1 MEIPRET
8 KGRNILTSFTFA
20 NSRPRLPVSGHK
32 NVTVLATE
40 GGYLPHRASV
50 PHFLNEKAEVGWPFL
65 YLLLFKSPLDS
76 E

>member
-20 NSRPRLPVSGHK
+20 NSRPQLPVSGHK

-50 PHFLNEKAEVGWPFL
+50 PHFLDEKAEVRWHFL
-65 YLLLFKSPLDS
+65 YLLLFRSPLDS